1 MTKCNFDWDED
12 KAETNFRKHGVA
24 FEVATRTFADTH
36 ALTEFEDYYGL
47 EGRWHTVGKVDGAL
61 LLLVVHTDRR
71 EGEIDIIRIISA
83 RHANRKERLRYE
95 ENLRQLYN

>member
-1 MTKCNFDWDED
+1 MTKRNFDWDAE

-24 FEVATRTFADTH
+24 FEVATRAFADTH
-36 ALTEFEDYYGL
+36 VLTEFEDHYGL
-47 EGRWHTVGKVDGAL
+47 EDRWHTVGKVDGAL

-71 EGEIDIIRIISA
+71 EGETDIIRIISA

-95 ENLRQLYN
+95 ENLRQIYN